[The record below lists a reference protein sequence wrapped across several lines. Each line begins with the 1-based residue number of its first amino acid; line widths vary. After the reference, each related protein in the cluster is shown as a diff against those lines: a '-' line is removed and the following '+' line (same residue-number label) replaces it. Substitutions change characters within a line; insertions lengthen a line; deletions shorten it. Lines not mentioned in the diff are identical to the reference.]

1 MDWEETGRRGGDVYI
16 TQQIMGIK
24 TMFTDDIKLIEKM
37 MEDFNDQSEEYLPTD
52 FWISYNKLIICYY
65 DIWA

>member
-1 MDWEETGRRGGDVYI
+1 
-16 TQQIMGIK
+16 MGIK